1 MIYKFRFVHH
11 NIFQHMITVGVSILK
26 GHELSEKESVFR
38 KIVKDWDLYLLLLPG
53 VIWYL
58 LFCYRPMAGLIT
70 AFYDYNVFRGLAGS
84 TFVGFTNFKEFIGG
98 PDFAR
103 TVKNTL
109 MIALWQIVVCFPVP
123 IVLAI
128 AITEMKSAFV
138 KKFTQTATFLPYF
151 ISVVVVCGM
160 VVNFLS
166 PSTGI
171 VNLFIKKL
179 GLAPVYFMVEPK
191 YFRLIYTMMTLW
203 QTAGFNAIVYI
214 AAIMGIDPQLYE
226 AAIVDG
232 ANKWKRIVNITVP
245 GILPTVIT
253 MFIMNIG
260 KMVKVGYES
269 ILLLYQP
276 TTYPVADVISTY
288 SYRIGIENG
297 NYGLATAAG
306 LFEAVVALI
315 LVSIANKISKRVS
328 ETSLW

>member
-1 MIYKFRFVHH
+1 MTKIVQNK
-11 NIFQHMITVGVSILK
+11 
-26 GHELSEKESVFR
+26 KESVLN
-38 KIVKDWDLYLLLLPG
+38 KIAKDWDLYLLLLPG
-53 VIWYL
+53 FVWYL
-58 LFCYRPMAGLIT
+58 LFCYKPMAGLIT
-70 AFYDYNVFRGLAGS
+70 AFYDYNVFKGLAGS
-84 TFVGFTNFKEFIGG
+84 TFVGFANFSEFING
-98 PDFAR
+98 PDFVR
-103 TVKNTL
+103 TIKNTL
-109 MIALWQIVVCFPVP
+109 MIALWQIFICFPLP

-128 AITEMKSAFV
+128 AVTEMKNRFIR
-138 KKFTQTATFLPYF
+138 KLTQTATFLPYF

-160 VVNFLS
+160 VINFLS

-171 VNLFIKKL
+171 VNLIIKKL
-179 GLAPVYFMVEPK
+179 GFTPVYFMVEPK

-214 AAIMGIDPQLYE
+214 AAIMGIDSQLYE

-232 ANKWKRIVNITVP
+232 ANKWKRIVHITVP

-288 SYRIGIENG
+288 S
-297 NYGLATAAG
+297 
-306 LFEAVVALI
+306 
-315 LVSIANKISKRVS
+315 
-328 ETSLW
+328 

>member
-1 MIYKFRFVHH
+1 MTKIVQNKKE
-11 NIFQHMITVGVSILK
+11 SILN
-26 GHELSEKESVFR
+26 
-38 KIVKDWDLYLLLLPG
+38 KIAKDWDLYLLLLPG
-53 VIWYL
+53 FVWYL
-58 LFCYRPMAGLIT
+58 LFCYKPMAGLIT
-70 AFYDYNVFRGLAGS
+70 AFYDYNVFKGLAGS
-84 TFVGFTNFKEFIGG
+84 TFVGFANFSEFING
-98 PDFAR
+98 PDFVR
-103 TVKNTL
+103 TIKNTL
-109 MIALWQIVVCFPVP
+109 MIALWQIFICFPLP

-128 AITEMKSAFV
+128 AVTEMKNRFIR
-138 KKFTQTATFLPYF
+138 KLTQTATFLPYF

-160 VVNFLS
+160 VINFLS

-171 VNLFIKKL
+171 VNLIIKKL
-179 GLAPVYFMVEPK
+179 GFTPVYFMVEPK

-214 AAIMGIDPQLYE
+214 AAIMGIDSQLYE

-232 ANKWKRIVNITVP
+232 ANKWKRIVHITVP

-297 NYGLATAAG
+297 DYGLATAAG

-315 LVSIANKISKRVS
+315 LVSVANKISKRVT
-328 ETSLW
+328 ENSLW

>member
-1 MIYKFRFVHH
+1 MRRRIA
-11 NIFQHMITVGVSILK
+11 
-26 GHELSEKESVFR
+26 
-38 KIVKDWDLYLLLLPG
+38 KDWDLYLLLLPG
-53 VIWYL
+53 FIWYL
-58 LFCYRPMAGLIT
+58 LFCYKPMVGLIT
-70 AFYDYNVFRGLAGS
+70 AFYDYNVFKGLKGS
-84 TFVGFTNFKEFIGG
+84 TFVGLANFSEFVKG
-98 PDFAR
+98 PDFLR

-109 MIALWQIVVCFPVP
+109 MIALWQIIICFPLP

-128 AITEMKSAFV
+128 AITEIKSRFI
-138 KKFTQTATFLPYF
+138 KKLTQTATFLPYF

-160 VVNFLS
+160 VINFLS

-171 VNLFIKKL
+171 VNLLMKKL

-191 YFRLIYTMMTLW
+191 YFRFIYTMMTLW

-214 AAIMGIDPQLYE
+214 AAIMGIDAQLYE

-232 ANKWKRIVNITVP
+232 ANKWKRIVHITVP

-306 LFEAVVALI
+306 LFEAVVALL
-315 LVSIANKISKRVS
+315 LVTAANKFSKRVS
-328 ETSLW
+328 ENSLW

>member
-1 MIYKFRFVHH
+1 MRRRIA
-11 NIFQHMITVGVSILK
+11 
-26 GHELSEKESVFR
+26 
-38 KIVKDWDLYLLLLPG
+38 KDWDLYLLLLPG
-53 VIWYL
+53 FIWYL
-58 LFCYRPMAGLIT
+58 LFCYKPMVGLIT
-70 AFYDYNVFRGLAGS
+70 AFYDYNVFKGLKGS
-84 TFVGFTNFKEFIGG
+84 TFVGLANFSEFVKG
-98 PDFAR
+98 PDFLR

-109 MIALWQIVVCFPVP
+109 MIAVWQIIICFPLP

-128 AITEMKSAFV
+128 AITEIKSRFI
-138 KKFTQTATFLPYF
+138 KKLTQTATFLPYF

-160 VVNFLS
+160 VINFLS

-171 VNLFIKKL
+171 VNLLMKKL
-179 GLAPVYFMVEPK
+179 GLTPVYFMVEPK
-191 YFRLIYTMMTLW
+191 YFRFIYTMMTLW

-214 AAIMGIDPQLYE
+214 AAIMGIDAQLYE

-232 ANKWKRIVNITVP
+232 ANKWKRIIHITVP

-306 LFEAVVALI
+306 LFEAVVALL
-315 LVSIANKISKRVS
+315 LVTAANKFSKRVS
-328 ETSLW
+328 ENSLW

>member
-1 MIYKFRFVHH
+1 MTKIVQNK
-11 NIFQHMITVGVSILK
+11 
-26 GHELSEKESVFR
+26 KESVLN
-38 KIVKDWDLYLLLLPG
+38 KIAKDWDLYLLLLPG
-53 VIWYL
+53 FVWYL
-58 LFCYRPMAGLIT
+58 LFCYKPMAGLIT
-70 AFYDYNVFRGLAGS
+70 AFYDYNVFKGLAGS
-84 TFVGFTNFKEFIGG
+84 TFVGFANFSEFING
-98 PDFAR
+98 PDFVR
-103 TVKNTL
+103 TIKNTL
-109 MIALWQIVVCFPVP
+109 MIALWQIFICFPLP

-128 AITEMKSAFV
+128 AVTEMKNRFIR
-138 KKFTQTATFLPYF
+138 KLTQTATFLPYF

-160 VVNFLS
+160 VINFLS

-171 VNLFIKKL
+171 VNLIIKKL
-179 GLAPVYFMVEPK
+179 GFTPVYFMVEPK

-214 AAIMGIDPQLYE
+214 AAIMGIDAQLYE

-232 ANKWKRIVNITVP
+232 ANKWKRIIHITVP

-306 LFEAVVALI
+306 LFEAVVALL
-315 LVSIANKISKRVS
+315 LVTAANKFSKRVS
-328 ETSLW
+328 ENSLW

>member
-1 MIYKFRFVHH
+1 MTKIVQNK
-11 NIFQHMITVGVSILK
+11 
-26 GHELSEKESVFR
+26 KESVLN
-38 KIVKDWDLYLLLLPG
+38 KIAKDWDLYLLLLPG
-53 VIWYL
+53 FVWYL
-58 LFCYRPMAGLIT
+58 LFCYKPMAGLIT
-70 AFYDYNVFRGLAGS
+70 AFYDYNVFKGLAGS
-84 TFVGFTNFKEFIGG
+84 TFVGFANFSEFING
-98 PDFAR
+98 PDFVR
-103 TVKNTL
+103 TIKNTL
-109 MIALWQIVVCFPVP
+109 MIALWQIFICFPLP

-128 AITEMKSAFV
+128 AVTEMKNRFIR
-138 KKFTQTATFLPYF
+138 KLTQTATFLPYF

-160 VVNFLS
+160 VINFLS

-171 VNLFIKKL
+171 VNLIIKKL
-179 GLAPVYFMVEPK
+179 GFTPVYFMVEPK
-191 YFRLIYTMMTLW
+191 YSRLIYTMMTLW

-214 AAIMGIDPQLYE
+214 AAIMGIDSQLYE

-232 ANKWKRIVNITVP
+232 ANKWKRIVHITVP

-297 NYGLATAAG
+297 DYGLATAAG

-315 LVSIANKISKRVS
+315 LVSVANKISKRVT
-328 ETSLW
+328 ENSLW

>member
-1 MIYKFRFVHH
+1 MRRRIA
-11 NIFQHMITVGVSILK
+11 
-26 GHELSEKESVFR
+26 
-38 KIVKDWDLYLLLLPG
+38 KDWDLYLLLLPG
-53 VIWYL
+53 FIWYL
-58 LFCYRPMAGLIT
+58 LFCYKPMVGLIT
-70 AFYDYNVFRGLAGS
+70 AFYDYNVFKGLKGS
-84 TFVGFTNFKEFIGG
+84 TFVGLANFSEFVKG
-98 PDFAR
+98 PDFLR

-109 MIALWQIVVCFPVP
+109 MIALWQIIICFPLP

-128 AITEMKSAFV
+128 AITEIKSRFI
-138 KKFTQTATFLPYF
+138 KKLTQTATFLPYF

-160 VVNFLS
+160 VINFLS

-171 VNLFIKKL
+171 VNLLMKKL
-179 GLAPVYFMVEPK
+179 GLTPVYFMVEPK
-191 YFRLIYTMMTLW
+191 YFRFIYTMMTLW

-214 AAIMGIDPQLYE
+214 AAIMGIDAQLYE

-232 ANKWKRIVNITVP
+232 ANKWKRIVHITVP

-306 LFEAVVALI
+306 LFEAVVALL
-315 LVSIANKISKRVS
+315 LVTAANKFSKRVS
-328 ETSLW
+328 ENSLW

>member
-1 MIYKFRFVHH
+1 MTKIVQNK
-11 NIFQHMITVGVSILK
+11 
-26 GHELSEKESVFR
+26 KESELN
-38 KIVKDWDLYLLLLPG
+38 KIAKDWDLYLLLLPG
-53 VIWYL
+53 FVWYL
-58 LFCYRPMAGLIT
+58 LFCYKPMAGLIT
-70 AFYDYNVFRGLAGS
+70 AFYDYNVFKGLAGS
-84 TFVGFTNFKEFIGG
+84 TFVGFANFSEFING
-98 PDFAR
+98 PDFVR
-103 TVKNTL
+103 TIKNTL
-109 MIALWQIVVCFPVP
+109 MIALWQIFICFPLP

-128 AITEMKSAFV
+128 AVTEMKNRFIR
-138 KKFTQTATFLPYF
+138 KLTQTATFLPYF

-160 VVNFLS
+160 VINFLS

-171 VNLFIKKL
+171 VNLIIKKL
-179 GLAPVYFMVEPK
+179 GFTPVYFMVEPK

-214 AAIMGIDPQLYE
+214 AAIMGIDSQLYE

-232 ANKWKRIVNITVP
+232 ANKWKRIVHITVP

-297 NYGLATAAG
+297 DYGLATAAG

-315 LVSIANKISKRVS
+315 LVSVANKISKRVT
-328 ETSLW
+328 ENSLW

>member
-1 MIYKFRFVHH
+1 MRRRIA
-11 NIFQHMITVGVSILK
+11 
-26 GHELSEKESVFR
+26 
-38 KIVKDWDLYLLLLPG
+38 KDWDLYLLLLPG
-53 VIWYL
+53 FIWYL
-58 LFCYRPMAGLIT
+58 LFCYKPMVGLIT
-70 AFYDYNVFRGLAGS
+70 AFYDYNVFKGLKGS
-84 TFVGFTNFKEFIGG
+84 TFVGLANFSEFVKG
-98 PDFAR
+98 PDFLR

-109 MIALWQIVVCFPVP
+109 MIALWQIIICFPLP

-128 AITEMKSAFV
+128 AITEIKSRFI
-138 KKFTQTATFLPYF
+138 KKLTQTATFLPYF

-160 VVNFLS
+160 VINFLS

-171 VNLFIKKL
+171 VNLLMKKL
-179 GLAPVYFMVEPK
+179 GLTPVYFMVEPK
-191 YFRLIYTMMTLW
+191 YFRFIYTMMTLW

-214 AAIMGIDPQLYE
+214 AAIMGIDSQLYE

-232 ANKWKRIVNITVP
+232 ANKWKRIVHITVP

-306 LFEAVVALI
+306 LFEAVVALL
-315 LVSIANKISKRVS
+315 LVTAANKFSKRVS
-328 ETSLW
+328 ENSLW

>member
-1 MIYKFRFVHH
+1 MRRRIA
-11 NIFQHMITVGVSILK
+11 
-26 GHELSEKESVFR
+26 
-38 KIVKDWDLYLLLLPG
+38 KDWDLYLLLLPG
-53 VIWYL
+53 FIWYL
-58 LFCYRPMAGLIT
+58 LFCYKPMVGLIT
-70 AFYDYNVFRGLAGS
+70 AFYDYNVFKGLKGS
-84 TFVGFTNFKEFIGG
+84 TFVGLANFSEFVKG
-98 PDFAR
+98 PDFLR

-109 MIALWQIVVCFPVP
+109 MIALWQIIICFPLP

-128 AITEMKSAFV
+128 AITEIKSRFI
-138 KKFTQTATFLPYF
+138 KKLTQTATFLPYF

-160 VVNFLS
+160 VINFLS

-171 VNLFIKKL
+171 VNLLMKKL
-179 GLAPVYFMVEPK
+179 GRTPVYFMVEPK
-191 YFRLIYTMMTLW
+191 YFRFIYTMMTLW

-214 AAIMGIDPQLYE
+214 AAIMGIDAQLYE

-232 ANKWKRIVNITVP
+232 ANKWKRIIHITVP

-306 LFEAVVALI
+306 LFEAVVALL
-315 LVSIANKISKRVS
+315 LVTAANKFSKRVS
-328 ETSLW
+328 ENSLW

>member
-1 MIYKFRFVHH
+1 MTKIVQNK
-11 NIFQHMITVGVSILK
+11 
-26 GHELSEKESVFR
+26 KESVLN
-38 KIVKDWDLYLLLLPG
+38 KIAKDWDLYLLLLPG
-53 VIWYL
+53 FVWYL
-58 LFCYRPMAGLIT
+58 LFCYKPMTGLIT
-70 AFYDYNVFRGLAGS
+70 AFYDYNVFKGLAGS
-84 TFVGFTNFKEFIGG
+84 TFVGFANFSEFING
-98 PDFAR
+98 PDFVR
-103 TVKNTL
+103 TIKNTL
-109 MIALWQIVVCFPVP
+109 MIALWQIFICFPLP

-128 AITEMKSAFV
+128 AVTEMKNRFIR
-138 KKFTQTATFLPYF
+138 KLTQTATFLPYF

-160 VVNFLS
+160 VINFLS

-171 VNLFIKKL
+171 VNLIIKKL
-179 GLAPVYFMVEPK
+179 GFTPVYFMVEPK

-214 AAIMGIDPQLYE
+214 AAIMGIDSQLYE

-232 ANKWKRIVNITVP
+232 ANKWKRIVHITVP

-297 NYGLATAAG
+297 DYGLATAAG

-315 LVSIANKISKRVS
+315 LVSVANKISKRVT
-328 ETSLW
+328 ENSLW

>member
-1 MIYKFRFVHH
+1 MRRRIA
-11 NIFQHMITVGVSILK
+11 
-26 GHELSEKESVFR
+26 
-38 KIVKDWDLYLLLLPG
+38 KDWDLYLLLLPG
-53 VIWYL
+53 FIWYL
-58 LFCYRPMAGLIT
+58 LFCYKPMVGLIT
-70 AFYDYNVFRGLAGS
+70 AFYDYNVFKGLKGS
-84 TFVGFTNFKEFIGG
+84 TFVGLANFSEFVKG
-98 PDFAR
+98 PDFLR

-109 MIALWQIVVCFPVP
+109 MIALWQIIICFPLP

-128 AITEMKSAFV
+128 AITEIKSRFI
-138 KKFTQTATFLPYF
+138 KKLTQTATFLPYF

-160 VVNFLS
+160 VINFLS

-171 VNLFIKKL
+171 VNLLMKKL
-179 GLAPVYFMVEPK
+179 GLTPVYFMVEPK
-191 YFRLIYTMMTLW
+191 YFRFIYTMMTLW
-203 QTAGFNAIVYI
+203 QTVGFNAIVYI
-214 AAIMGIDPQLYE
+214 AAIMGIDAQLYE

-232 ANKWKRIVNITVP
+232 ANKWKRIIHITVP

-306 LFEAVVALI
+306 LFEAVVALL
-315 LVSIANKISKRVS
+315 LVTAANKFSKRVS
-328 ETSLW
+328 ENSLW

>member
-1 MIYKFRFVHH
+1 MRRRIA
-11 NIFQHMITVGVSILK
+11 
-26 GHELSEKESVFR
+26 
-38 KIVKDWDLYLLLLPG
+38 KDWDLYLLLLPG
-53 VIWYL
+53 FIWYL
-58 LFCYRPMAGLIT
+58 LFCYKPMVGLIT
-70 AFYDYNVFRGLAGS
+70 AFYDYNVFKGLRGS
-84 TFVGFTNFKEFIGG
+84 TFVGLANFSEFVKG
-98 PDFAR
+98 PDFLR

-109 MIALWQIVVCFPVP
+109 MIAVWQIIICFPLP

-128 AITEMKSAFV
+128 AITEIKSRFI
-138 KKFTQTATFLPYF
+138 KKLTQTATFLPYF

-160 VVNFLS
+160 VINFLS

-171 VNLFIKKL
+171 VNLLMKKL
-179 GLAPVYFMVEPK
+179 GLTPVYFMVEPK
-191 YFRLIYTMMTLW
+191 YFRFIYTMMTLW

-214 AAIMGIDPQLYE
+214 AAIMGIDAQLYE

-232 ANKWKRIVNITVP
+232 ANKWKRIIHITVP

-306 LFEAVVALI
+306 LFEAVVALL
-315 LVSIANKISKRVS
+315 LVTAANKFSKRVS
-328 ETSLW
+328 ENSLW

>member
-1 MIYKFRFVHH
+1 MRRRIA
-11 NIFQHMITVGVSILK
+11 
-26 GHELSEKESVFR
+26 
-38 KIVKDWDLYLLLLPG
+38 KDWDLYLLLLPG
-53 VIWYL
+53 FIWYL
-58 LFCYRPMAGLIT
+58 LFCYKPMVGLIT
-70 AFYDYNVFRGLAGS
+70 AFYDYNVFKGLRGS
-84 TFVGFTNFKEFIGG
+84 TFVGLANFSEFVKG
-98 PDFAR
+98 PDFLR

-109 MIALWQIVVCFPVP
+109 MIALWQIIICFPLP

-128 AITEMKSAFV
+128 AITEIKSRFI
-138 KKFTQTATFLPYF
+138 KKLTQTATFLPYF

-160 VVNFLS
+160 VINFLS

-171 VNLFIKKL
+171 VNLLMKKL

-191 YFRLIYTMMTLW
+191 YFRFIYTMMTLW

-214 AAIMGIDPQLYE
+214 AAIMGIDAQLYE

-232 ANKWKRIVNITVP
+232 ANKWKRIVHITVP

-306 LFEAVVALI
+306 LFEAVVALL
-315 LVSIANKISKRVS
+315 LVTAANKFSKRVS
-328 ETSLW
+328 ENSLW

>member
-1 MIYKFRFVHH
+1 MTKIVQNK
-11 NIFQHMITVGVSILK
+11 
-26 GHELSEKESVFR
+26 KESVLN
-38 KIVKDWDLYLLLLPG
+38 KIAKDWDLYLLLLPG
-53 VIWYL
+53 FVWYL
-58 LFCYRPMAGLIT
+58 LFCYKPMAGLIT
-70 AFYDYNVFRGLAGS
+70 AFYDYNVFKGLAGS
-84 TFVGFTNFKEFIGG
+84 TFVGFANFSEFING
-98 PDFAR
+98 PDFVR
-103 TVKNTL
+103 TIKNTL
-109 MIALWQIVVCFPVP
+109 MIALWQIFICFPLP

-128 AITEMKSAFV
+128 AVTEMKNRFIR
-138 KKFTQTATFLPYF
+138 KLTQTATFLPYF

-160 VVNFLS
+160 VINFLS

-171 VNLFIKKL
+171 VNLIIKKL
-179 GLAPVYFMVEPK
+179 GFTPVYFMVEPK

-214 AAIMGIDPQLYE
+214 AATMGIDSQLYE

-232 ANKWKRIVNITVP
+232 ANKWKRIVHITVP

-297 NYGLATAAG
+297 DYGLATAAG

-315 LVSIANKISKRVS
+315 LVSVANKISKRVT
-328 ETSLW
+328 ENSLW

>member
-1 MIYKFRFVHH
+1 MTKIVQNK
-11 NIFQHMITVGVSILK
+11 
-26 GHELSEKESVFR
+26 KESVLN
-38 KIVKDWDLYLLLLPG
+38 KIAKDWDLYLLLLPG
-53 VIWYL
+53 FVWYL
-58 LFCYRPMAGLIT
+58 LFCYKPMAGLIT
-70 AFYDYNVFRGLAGS
+70 AFYDYNVFKGLAGS
-84 TFVGFTNFKEFIGG
+84 TFVGFANFSEFING
-98 PDFAR
+98 PDFVR
-103 TVKNTL
+103 TIKNTL
-109 MIALWQIVVCFPVP
+109 MIALWQIFICFPLP

-128 AITEMKSAFV
+128 AVTEMKNRFIR
-138 KKFTQTATFLPYF
+138 KLTQTATFLPYF

-160 VVNFLS
+160 VINFLS

-171 VNLFIKKL
+171 VNLIIKKL
-179 GLAPVYFMVEPK
+179 GFTPVYFMVEPK

-214 AAIMGIDPQLYE
+214 AAIMGIDSQLYE

-232 ANKWKRIVNITVP
+232 ANKWKRIVHITVP

-297 NYGLATAAG
+297 DYGLATAAG

-315 LVSIANKISKRVS
+315 LVSVANKISKRVT
-328 ETSLW
+328 ENSLW

>member
-1 MIYKFRFVHH
+1 M
-11 NIFQHMITVGVSILK
+11 T
-26 GHELSEKESVFR
+26 
-38 KIVKDWDLYLLLLPG
+38 KIVQNKKENVLNKIAKDWDLYLLLLPG
-53 VIWYL
+53 FVWYL
-58 LFCYRPMAGLIT
+58 MFCYKPMAGLIT
-70 AFYDYNVFRGLAGS
+70 AFYDYNVFKGLAGS
-84 TFVGFTNFKEFIGG
+84 TFVGFANFSEFING
-98 PDFAR
+98 PDFVR
-103 TVKNTL
+103 TIKNTL
-109 MIALWQIVVCFPVP
+109 MIALWQIFICFPLP

-128 AITEMKSAFV
+128 AVTEMKNRFIR
-138 KKFTQTATFLPYF
+138 KLTQTATFLPYF

-160 VVNFLS
+160 VINFLS

-171 VNLFIKKL
+171 VNLIIKKL
-179 GLAPVYFMVEPK
+179 GFTPVYFMVEPK

-214 AAIMGIDPQLYE
+214 AAIMGIDSQLYE

-232 ANKWKRIVNITVP
+232 ANKWKRIVHITVP

-297 NYGLATAAG
+297 DYGLATAAG

-315 LVSIANKISKRVS
+315 LVSVANKISKRVT
-328 ETSLW
+328 ENSLW

>member
-1 MIYKFRFVHH
+1 MRRRIA
-11 NIFQHMITVGVSILK
+11 
-26 GHELSEKESVFR
+26 
-38 KIVKDWDLYLLLLPG
+38 KDWDLYLLLLPG
-53 VIWYL
+53 FIWYL
-58 LFCYRPMAGLIT
+58 LFCYKPMVGLIT
-70 AFYDYNVFRGLAGS
+70 AFYDYNVFKGLKGS
-84 TFVGFTNFKEFIGG
+84 TFVGLANFSEFVKG
-98 PDFAR
+98 PDFLR

-109 MIALWQIVVCFPVP
+109 MIALWQIIICFPLP

-128 AITEMKSAFV
+128 AITEIKSRFI
-138 KKFTQTATFLPYF
+138 KKLTQTATFLPYF

-160 VVNFLS
+160 VINFLS

-171 VNLFIKKL
+171 VNLLMKKL
-179 GLAPVYFMVEPK
+179 GLTPVYFMVEPK
-191 YFRLIYTMMTLW
+191 YFRFIYTMMTLW

-214 AAIMGIDPQLYE
+214 AAIMGIDAQLYE

-232 ANKWKRIVNITVP
+232 ANKWKRIIHITVP

-288 SYRIGIENG
+288 SYRICIENG

-306 LFEAVVALI
+306 LFEAVVALL
-315 LVSIANKISKRVS
+315 LVTAANKFSKRVS
-328 ETSLW
+328 ENSLW

>member
-1 MIYKFRFVHH
+1 MTKIVQNK
-11 NIFQHMITVGVSILK
+11 
-26 GHELSEKESVFR
+26 KESVLN
-38 KIVKDWDLYLLLLPG
+38 KIAKDWDLYLLLLPG
-53 VIWYL
+53 FVWYL
-58 LFCYRPMAGLIT
+58 LFCYKPMAGLIT
-70 AFYDYNVFRGLAGS
+70 AFYDYNVFKGLAGS
-84 TFVGFTNFKEFIGG
+84 TFVGFANFSEFING
-98 PDFAR
+98 PDFVR
-103 TVKNTL
+103 TIKNTL
-109 MIALWQIVVCFPVP
+109 MIALWQIFICFPLP
-123 IVLAI
+123 IVLAV
-128 AITEMKSAFV
+128 AVTEMKNRFIR
-138 KKFTQTATFLPYF
+138 KLTQTATFLPYF

-160 VVNFLS
+160 VINFLS

-171 VNLFIKKL
+171 VNLIIKKL
-179 GLAPVYFMVEPK
+179 GFTPVYFMVEPK

-214 AAIMGIDPQLYE
+214 AAIMGIDSQLYE

-232 ANKWKRIVNITVP
+232 ANKWKRIIHITVP

-297 NYGLATAAG
+297 DYGLATAAG

-315 LVSIANKISKRVS
+315 LVSVANKISKRVT
-328 ETSLW
+328 ENSLW

>member
-1 MIYKFRFVHH
+1 MTKIVQNK
-11 NIFQHMITVGVSILK
+11 
-26 GHELSEKESVFR
+26 KESVLN
-38 KIVKDWDLYLLLLPG
+38 KIAKDWDLYLLLLPG
-53 VIWYL
+53 FVWYL
-58 LFCYRPMAGLIT
+58 LFCYKPMAGLIT
-70 AFYDYNVFRGLAGS
+70 AFYDYNVFKGLAGS
-84 TFVGFTNFKEFIGG
+84 TFVGFANFSEFING
-98 PDFAR
+98 PDFVR
-103 TVKNTL
+103 TIKNTL
-109 MIALWQIVVCFPVP
+109 MIALWQIFICFPLP

-128 AITEMKSAFV
+128 AVTEMKNRFIR
-138 KKFTQTATFLPYF
+138 KLTQTATFLPYF

-160 VVNFLS
+160 VINFLS

-171 VNLFIKKL
+171 VNLIIKKL
-179 GLAPVYFMVEPK
+179 GFTPVYFMVEPK

-214 AAIMGIDPQLYE
+214 APIMGIDSQLYE

-232 ANKWKRIVNITVP
+232 ANKWKRIVHITVP

-297 NYGLATAAG
+297 DYGLATAAG

-315 LVSIANKISKRVS
+315 LVSVANKISKRVT
-328 ETSLW
+328 ENSLW

>member
-1 MIYKFRFVHH
+1 MTKIVQNK
-11 NIFQHMITVGVSILK
+11 
-26 GHELSEKESVFR
+26 KESVLN
-38 KIVKDWDLYLLLLPG
+38 KIAKDWDLYLLLLPG
-53 VIWYL
+53 FVWYL
-58 LFCYRPMAGLIT
+58 LFCYKPMAGLIT
-70 AFYDYNVFRGLAGS
+70 AFYDYNVFKGLAGS
-84 TFVGFTNFKEFIGG
+84 TFVGFANFSEFING
-98 PDFAR
+98 PDFVR
-103 TVKNTL
+103 TIKNTL
-109 MIALWQIVVCFPVP
+109 MIALWQIFICFPLP

-128 AITEMKSAFV
+128 AVTEMKNSFIR
-138 KKFTQTATFLPYF
+138 KLTQTATFLPYF

-160 VVNFLS
+160 VINFLS

-171 VNLFIKKL
+171 VNLIIKKL
-179 GLAPVYFMVEPK
+179 GFTPVYFMVEPK

-214 AAIMGIDPQLYE
+214 AAIMGIDSQLYE

-232 ANKWKRIVNITVP
+232 ANKWKRIVHITVP

-297 NYGLATAAG
+297 DYGLATAAG

-315 LVSIANKISKRVS
+315 LVSVANKISKRVT
-328 ETSLW
+328 ENSLW